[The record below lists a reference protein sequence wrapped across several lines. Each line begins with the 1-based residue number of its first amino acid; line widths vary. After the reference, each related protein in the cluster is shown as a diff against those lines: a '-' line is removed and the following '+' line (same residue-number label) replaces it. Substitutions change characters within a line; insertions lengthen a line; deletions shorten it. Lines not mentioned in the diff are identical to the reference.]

1 MDNPAAGVATG
12 APLPHNRRPRVREVS
27 SRFMSPL
34 VSSSSFSSS
43 SSGDL
48 HPLSVRSPLEKQTT
62 ASQHHNRSRSLEQLV
77 CCADDNIVRS
87 WDSPLASHNKAD
99 VVINNMPVYRK
110 HRAVVKLFKE
120 NGEPHHHHQELSDV
134 TLSKSLVVTSGA
146 TANSGKRCQG
156 RSSSSRPDTPI
167 INVAGVDRVIPSR
180 FRTPSTQ
187 RHANIVYGA
196 APTAATKLLQ
206 SSGLSSP
213 AQPSYPASREPS
225 SQGEIS
231 IPLNPCSSLPDN
243 AKTDAQNGAALHDM
257 RSSLPASNQ
266 NSSRTQTLADMRS
279 SMPEGDTRLLPD
291 TSCSSSSS
299 SSSSNSISKATDCHS
314 SRFPASPCSRS
325 LNLPLSSCDP
335 SSLKIGERL
344 ASALSK
350 PSANFGKMASLCPP
364 LHPNCIKL
372 ATDPRKGK
380 KAFTHQEDVHSLKLL
395 HNHYLQWRY
404 ANAKAEA
411 SMHAQTKE
419 TERKLYAFGAK
430 ISDLREAVEKECIE
444 LGLLQRRKTLST
456 ILEAHIPYLDEWS
469 AFEEEYSVS
478 LSGTS
483 HALFNSLLQ
492 LPISGNVQAD
502 NKEVGEALNSA
513 IKVMEMIGDRVQSFM
528 PKFDGVLKAASKVQA
543 REMNNLLSE
552 LARVVGG
559 ERALIDECGDLLFKT
574 HASQVCLN
582 IVLIVSTIK
591 ISG

>member
-34 VSSSSFSSS
+34 VSSSSSS

-48 HPLSVRSPLEKQTT
+48 HLLSARSPLAKQTT

-77 CCADDNIVRS
+77 CCADDNVVRS
-87 WDSPLASHNKAD
+87 SDSPLASHNKAAA
-99 VVINNMPVYRK
+99 VLNNMPVHRK

-120 NGEPHHHHQELSDV
+120 NGEPHHHHQEFSDV
-134 TLSKSLVVTSGA
+134 TLSKSLVVTNGA
-146 TANSGKRCQG
+146 TINSGKWCQG

-167 INVAGVDRVIPSR
+167 IVAGVDRVIPSR

-187 RHANIVYGA
+187 RHANVVNGA

-243 AKTDAQNGAALHDM
+243 AKTDAQNGAVLHDM
-257 RSSLPASNQ
+257 RSSLPASNLH
-266 NSSRTQTLADMRS
+266 SSRTQTLADMRS

-299 SSSSNSISKATDCHS
+299 NNSISKATDCHS
-314 SRFPASPCSRS
+314 SKFPASPCSRS

-364 LHPNCIKL
+364 LHPTCIKL

-380 KAFTHQEDVHSLKLL
+380 KAFTHQDDVHSLKLL

-430 ISDLREAVEKECIE
+430 ISDLREAVEKERIE

-456 ILEAHIPYLDEWS
+456 ILEAHIPHLDEWS

-483 HALFNSLLQ
+483 HALFNSLLR

-528 PKFDGVLKAASKVQA
+528 PKA
-543 REMNNLLSE
+543 REMDNLLSE

-559 ERALIDECGDLLFKT
+559 ERALIDECGDLLFKAR
-574 HASQVCLN
+574 ASQVEDCSLRGH
-582 IVLIVSTIK
+582 IMQLQHGRCFKVRED
-591 ISG
+591 